1 MAKFLTNIDLSKNQL
16 QNALLHPLAIAPSNP
31 SAGQVY
37 FNTENKKLFVYTGA
51 AWEGIGEVD
60 GVGILTLINEQ
71 SGKIDLK
78 NLDLEVFTS
87 TTDGLVPK
95 TGTPSGK
102 FLKDDK
108 TWATLPN
115 TTVEI
120 VDNLNDASTTKALSA
135 NQGKVLKDDLD
146 NRVKTN
152 VPVDA
157 KFTDTITTVVDNLN
171 STSATS
177 ALSANQGKVLDGK
190 IGTAEA
196 SAKSYADTK
205 AGLAETAANQYTD
218 TEIANLVGSSPE
230 ALNTLEELAAAL
242 GSDANFAT
250 TVTNQL
256 ASKIDKYAAN
266 VGGATSQVITHNLNS
281 RDVAVSVYENSSPYA
296 EVYCDV
302 ERTSVN
308 TVTLKFAKAPAANE
322 YRVVITG

>member
-1 MAKFLTNIDLSKNQL
+1 MAIPFLTNLDLTKNEL
-16 QNALLHPLAIAPSNP
+16 QNAVVQNLSVAPASP
-31 SAGQVY
+31 KAGQIY
-37 FNTENKKLFVYTGA
+37 FSTTDGQPYYYSGSGWVAMNALGATMTGA
-51 AWEGIGEVD
+51 SIIEAINNESTAKINQARLNL
-60 GVGILTLINEQ
+60 GVFSDTA
-71 SGKIDLK
+71 
-78 NLDLEVFTS
+78 
-87 TTDGLVPK
+87 DGLVPK

-108 TWATLPN
+108 TWATLPD

-120 VDNLNDASTTKALSA
+120 VDNLNDTSTTK
-135 NQGKVLKDDLD
+135 
-146 NRVKTN
+146 
-152 VPVDA
+152 
-157 KFTDTITTVVDNLN
+157 
-171 STSATS
+171 

-205 AGLAETAANQYTD
+205 AGLAETAAKQYTD

-230 ALNTLEELAAAL
+230 ALDTLEELAAAL
-242 GSDANFAT
+242 GSDPNFAT

-256 ASKIDKYAAN
+256 ATKIDKYAAN

-281 RDVAVSVYENSSPYA
+281 RDVVVSVYENSSPYA

-302 ERTSVN
+302 ERTSVD